1 MSQRSVEDNLVVQYG
16 NLMVSYKI
24 IIRTI
29 DSSSSHLSNLLISR
43 IVQVVQ
49 ATRAVLISLFADYT
63 DTAYCR
69 LLKQL
74 IPHMRPIMTPIIKG
88 RNCDKWYRWCLLFL

>member
-43 IVQVVQ
+43 VVQ

-88 RNCDKWYRWCLLFL
+88 RS